1 AVVVLQVAGEE
12 VADVGD
18 PGARVEAG
26 GGDGF
31 FLPGEAAGVGM
42 GAFGDAGGGEQGQQH
57 LHPRVG
63 VEGETGEGG
72 VDADGQHL
80 LVPVSEV
87 PGGASGAVGQVPP
100 GVGMPEGAVGV
111 VGQGDH
117 PATEVFGDAAG
128 VAEVVLV
135 VAPRGR
141 ARLGD
146 REVGGE
152 GADVRAQAVVV
163 AGEGGQEGLG
173 LAADAVGVV
182 RDAVHGAV

>member
-1 AVVVLQVAGEE
+1 EEVKALGVVGAADRGDDRVADGDAEGAHDALGFGPGRRGEAGGGEVEPGRPGPEAGRVEAVVVLQVAGGEG
-12 VADVGD
+12 ADVGD

-100 GVGMPEGAVGV
+100 GV
-111 VGQGDH
+111 
-117 PATEVFGDAAG
+117 
-128 VAEVVLV
+128 
-135 VAPRGR
+135 
-141 ARLGD
+141 
-146 REVGGE
+146 
-152 GADVRAQAVVV
+152 
-163 AGEGGQEGLG
+163 
-173 LAADAVGVV
+173 
-182 RDAVHGAV
+182 